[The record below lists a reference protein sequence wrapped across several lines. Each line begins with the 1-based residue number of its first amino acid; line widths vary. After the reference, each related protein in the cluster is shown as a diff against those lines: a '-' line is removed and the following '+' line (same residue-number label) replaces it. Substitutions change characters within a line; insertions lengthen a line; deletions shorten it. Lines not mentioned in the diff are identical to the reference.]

1 MCRTPDCDSVD
12 VSLVPNVQ
20 CKCKRITNKR
30 MKITDPRRTGAYG
43 LLDQGFVS
51 DVTYIA
57 TDDLVVTPLSS
68 VSTIARMIAN
78 ATEGVVEIPV
88 NIGEKEVYIY
98 IYNHIVTGA
107 CVRVCVLLNWNF

>member
-78 ATEGVVEIPV
+78 ATEGVVEILV

-98 IYNHIVTGA
+98 IPILLLVRA
-107 CVRVCVLLNWNF
+107 CVCVLLNWNF